1 MAKLRKDKMDKP
13 LEKYERTYNNNETII
28 RDLM

>member
-13 LEKYERTYNNNETII
+13 LESYERTYNNNETII